1 MSDSFSNFDVRQLK
15 RNSNMML
22 ADFTFRDDAGFGP
35 ITVKKDFIT
44 DYASLGALRNIL
56 LFVFYA
62 ILVGYG
68 DKAATIHDWL
78 YRGNGIQRDTG
89 GIYYPTRLECDQ
101 IFYRALRAEG
111 VARWRALLF
120 YAGVRVGGMSSYKR
134 VTATA

>member
-1 MSDSFSNFDVRQLK
+1 MSDSFSNFDTRLLK
-15 RNSNMML
+15 KDCHMML
-22 ADFTFRDDAGFGP
+22 APFSFNDSAGFGV
-35 ITVKKDFIT
+35 ITVNKDFIT

-68 DKAATIHDWL
+68 DKAATIHDWI
-78 YRGNGIQRDTG
+78 YRGNGISSEGRV
-89 GIYYPTRLECDQ
+89 YYPTRKECDE

-111 VARWRALLF
+111 VARWRAWIF
-120 YAGVRVGGMSSYKR
+120 FAGVRIGGASSYKR